1 MKTSLKNALATF
13 LLLAAALLIAG
24 PVTAQAKASNI
35 QLDVNR
41 TYKQYDFT
49 GDKKPDKLRVSTN
62 SQDSD
67 SYGNCK
73 VYLNGKKMF
82 SIKGRR
88 YYEFRINRLE
98 LKNNKTYLAIIPV
111 TDNADIP
118 GAAIYQFKSG
128 KFNKVVN
135 LDAMSQIGYH
145 NSAKVIKVS
154 GNKITVEHCVMSY
167 ALGAITFNLDYQ
179 YKNGKLVQTT
189 TKPKLTD
196 FYLKYIKKPY
206 WTAAHSMKVLKNP
219 DGKRITTL
227 KKGQKVKIDKIYLNA
242 KHTKIYLHVKI
253 KGGKSGW
260 VKGWTKGSS
269 SPSDVM
275 FKEVVYAG

>member
-1 MKTSLKNALATF
+1 MKTTLKNALATF
-13 LLLAAALLIAG
+13 VLLAATLLIAA

-49 GDKKPDKLRVSTN
+49 GDKKPDKLKVSA
-62 SQDSD
+62 SKE
-67 SYGNCK
+67 SYSYRNYN
-73 VYLNGKKMF
+73 VYLNGKKAL
-82 SIKGRR
+82 SINGGF
-88 YYEFRINRLE
+88 YLQFRINRLE
-98 LKNNKTYLAIIPV
+98 LKNKKTYLAIIPV

-118 GAAIYQFKSG
+118 GAAIYQYQNG
-128 KFNKVVN
+128 KFNRIVN
-135 LDAMSQIGYH
+135 LNDMSKIGYH
-145 NSAKVIKVS
+145 NSAEIVKAS
-154 GNKITVEHCVMSY
+154 GNKITVKYSVMSY
-167 ALGAITFNLDYQ
+167 ALGLISFNLDYQ
-179 YKNGKLVQTT
+179 YKNGKLVQAT

-219 DGKRITTL
+219 DGTRITTL

-260 VKGWTKGSS
+260 VKGWTEGSS